1 MEQKPGFGGE
11 NPLADRFS
19 SPAQGVP
26 TEEMLNQM
34 LVFYKAQQG
43 EAFRQ
48 SASRAVDAAVEAGK
62 LIPRI

>member
-34 LVFYKAQQG
+34 LVFYKTQQG

-48 SASRAVDAAVEAGK
+48 FASGTVDTAMEALK
-62 LIPRI
+62 HMPRV